1 MNEVLEQFKKKF
13 SRLPL
18 SSRDVEFIG
27 RMQTLAVKVDRE
39 NKRVELH
46 CAFEKPEDP
55 RALFALEDLIRST
68 YQLTAA
74 RIFPRYPAECFSE
87 ACVPG
92 LIALLKRVAG
102 AGVSYGFFEDSI
114 TKYDRVTARLE
125 IRLRQHVSP
134 SLVQR
139 SGASCFLEECISGQF
154 GLSVSVSITGEEV
167 DPATYEAVGV
177 HAMRESARTELLA
190 ETEKIRMQ
198 EQNANKSMA
207 LERFAPDAVSTEQ
220 TEDGKTLLRVGNLTM
235 DISEPQVC
243 YGTLKNREPLIPIKQ
258 IRQNSFVAF
267 AGRLF
272 EWEEKENYDK
282 PKNTFKMFVTDGEAS
297 VMLRFQAEKGTAFP
311 KAPAYVIVEGKA
323 QYSDFDGELVV
334 RASAMATVRGISRKE
349 THPEPRVELHCHT
362 NMSAM
367 DALTDPA
374 LLMKRCQEW
383 GCPAIAITDHG
394 NLQAFPEI
402 MKATKKCPDVKPLYG
417 MEGYLVDDTARAVFF
432 YSEQTDNK
440 NFREDPF
447 IVFDIETTGLSVQNC
462 GITQIAAILYQG
474 GQILDTFE
482 TFVDPEMP
490 IPPNITE
497 LTGITDE
504 MVAGA
509 PKRREAVERFLQF
522 ADGRMLVAHNAS
534 FDASFIRKAA
544 TDYGLKFDNPCLDT
558 VALSRY
564 INADQ
569 RRHTLD
575 ALAKYYKL
583 GEFDHHRANADTEM
597 LARIFDCIV
606 RKLANNGIYT
616 TNEMVTAM
624 AENSDPK
631 KLKKTYHIILL
642 AKNEVG
648 LKNLYKLVSFSYLQY
663 FNRHPRIPKTVLKE
677 YREGLILGS
686 ACIAGELYQAV
697 LEGKPFGDLCKIAE
711 LYDYLEIQ
719 PWTNNWFLFEEG
731 KLGNDREQALKQLQ
745 EYDRTILQV
754 AEKLKKPVC
763 ATGDVHFLE
772 PEDELFRQIL
782 QIGQGFSDGGRETKL
797 YFKTTGEML
806 EAFSF
811 LGPEKAHEVV
821 VENPRRIADSI
832 EFLKPIPDGQYTPDI
847 PGAEEDL
854 IQTCHQTAHDMY
866 GDPLPEIV
874 QARMDKELNSIIQNG
889 FAVLYII
896 ARNLVRNS
904 EEHGYYVGSRG
915 SVGSSFTATLAHISE
930 VNPLPPHWRCPV
942 CKHSE
947 FITDGSYG
955 SGFDMPDKSC
965 PDCGTKM
972 VVDGHDIPFE
982 TFLGFHG
989 EKAPDIDLNFSGD
1002 VQSAAHK
1009 YTEVL
1014 FGKEN
1019 IFRAG
1024 TVSALQSKTCFG
1036 FVKHYLEDKGK
1047 NLTRAEQERLICGC
1061 VGVKRTT
1068 GQHPG
1073 GIVVIPKDHEIYD
1086 FTPVQYPAEKES
1098 SGVIT
1103 THFAFEYLHDTL
1115 LKLDIL
1121 GHDVPTFY
1129 RILEEYTGKS
1139 VMALPMND
1147 PNVYELFKST
1157 KPLGIQ
1163 PKDIDCRLGTYGLPE
1178 FGTRY
1183 AIQMIEDAK
1192 PQNFSDLLQ
1201 ISGLSHGTGIWL
1213 GNGKDLIANGTCSIH
1228 EIIGTRDSIMIYL
1241 MQKGLDSSVA
1251 FAAMERTRKGKG
1263 LTDDLIAEM
1272 KKCNVPDWYI
1282 ESCQK
1287 IKYMFPKAHAA
1298 AYTIAA
1304 LRLGWFKVY
1313 QPVAFYATYF
1323 TVKSDTFDGA
1333 LVMQGLPAIKA
1344 RLRELNANQ
1353 NPTAKEEDMI
1363 VILNLIAEM
1372 YARGV
1377 EFLPVNIFQS
1387 DAFKFLPE
1395 DGKIRLP
1402 FTSLSGLGRSAAEHI
1417 RESIVTGRVTTVEEL
1432 ANEPG
1437 VGRSVAELLRQY
1449 GCLEGLPES
1458 NQLTLF

>member
-1 MNEVLEQFKKKF
+1 MDILEQFKKKF
-13 SRLPL
+13 ARVLLTQDDEELIS
-18 SSRDVEFIG
+18 
-27 RMQTLAVKVDRE
+27 RMQSLAVKVDKE
-39 NKRVELH
+39 NKRVEIH
-46 CAFEKPEDP
+46 TAFERVESP
-55 RALFALEDLIRST
+55 RFLFALEDLIRQA
-68 YQLTAA
+68 YGLNAV
-74 RIFPRYPAECFSE
+74 RIFPRYPAETFNTS
-87 ACVPG
+87 CVPG
-92 LIALLKRVAG
+92 LIALLKRMAG
-102 AGVSYGFFEDSI
+102 SGVSYGFFEDSD
-114 TKYDRVTARLE
+114 TVYDPVRGTME
-125 IRLRQHVSP
+125 IRLRRYVSP
-134 SLVQR
+134 ALVIQ
-139 SGASCFLEECISGQF
+139 SGAAAFLSECIRGQF
-154 GLSVSVSITGEEV
+154 GLDVLVTITGDEV
-167 DPATYEAVGV
+167 DPSRYEAPGV
-177 HAMRESARTELLA
+177 AAMRERARMDLME
-190 ETEKIRMQ
+190 ETETIRAKEM
-198 EQNANKSMA
+198 AGNKSMA
-207 LERFAPDAVSTEQ
+207 LESFGPDAAIPEHTD
-220 TEDGKTLLRVGNLTM
+220 DGKTLLRVGNMTF
-235 DISEPQVC
+235 DITEPKPC
-243 YGTLKNREPLIPIKQ
+243 FGTLKNRSSIVPIKML
-258 IRQNSFVAF
+258 RRDTFVTF
-267 AGRLF
+267 VGKLF
-272 EWEEKENYDK
+272 SWEEKENYDK
-282 PKNTFKMFVTDGEAS
+282 PKNSFKMFVTDGEAS

-311 KAPAYVIVEGKA
+311 KAPAYVLVEGKA
-323 QYSDFDGELVV
+323 QYSDFDGELVIRV
-334 RASAMATVRGISRKE
+334 SAMATVKLVTRKDG
-349 THPEPRVELHCHT
+349 HPTPRVELHCHT

-367 DALTDPA
+367 DAMADPGA
-374 LLMKRCQEW
+374 IMKRCQEW
-383 GCPAIAITDHG
+383 GFPALAITDHG

-432 YSEQTDNK
+432 YSDEKDNK
-440 NFREDPF
+440 QFEKDEF

-462 GITQIAAILYQG
+462 GITQIAALRYKG
-474 GQILDTFE
+474 EEILDSYE
-482 TFVDPEMP
+482 TFVNPGMP
-490 IPPNITE
+490 IPDNITQ
-497 LTGITDE
+497 LTGITDD
-504 MVAGA
+504 MVKDA
-509 PKRREAVERFLQF
+509 PCVKDAVEAFLAF

-534 FDASFIRKAA
+534 FDASFIRKACA
-544 TDYGLKFDNPCLDT
+544 DYGLEFNCPCLDT
-558 VALSRY
+558 VALSRF
-564 INADQ
+564 INSDAN
-569 RRHTLD
+569 RHTLD
-575 ALAKYYKL
+575 ALARYFKL
-583 GEFDHHRANADTEM
+583 GDFDHHKANEDTEM
-597 LARIFDCIV
+597 LARIFACLI
-606 RKLANNGIYT
+606 RKLASNGIFT

-631 KLKKTYHIILL
+631 KLKNTYHIILL
-642 AKNEVG
+642 AKNETG
-648 LKNLYKLVSFSYLQY
+648 LKNLYKLVSYSYLDY

-677 YREGLILGS
+677 HREGLIIGS
-686 ACIAGELYQAV
+686 ACIAGELYQAI
-697 LEGKPFGDLCKIAE
+697 LENKPFGELCKIAE

-719 PWTNNWFLFEEG
+719 PWTNNWFMFEEG
-731 KLGNDREQALKQLQ
+731 KLGNDRQAALKQLQ
-745 EYDRTILQV
+745 DYDRTIIRI
-754 AEKLKKPVC
+754 ADKLGKPVC

-772 PEDELFRQIL
+772 PEDELYRQIL
-782 QIGQGFSDGGRETKL
+782 QAGQGFSDADKETKL
-797 YFKTTGEML
+797 YLKTTGEML

-811 LGPEKAHEVV
+811 LGEEKAREVV
-821 VENPRRIADSI
+821 IDNPRMIADSI
-832 EFLKPIPDGQYTPDI
+832 EFLKPIPDGTYTPEI

-854 IQTCHQTAHDMY
+854 IRTCEETAKKLY
-866 GDPLPEIV
+866 GDPIPEIV
-874 QARMDKELNSIIQNG
+874 KNRMDKELGSIIKNG

-915 SVGSSFTATLAHISE
+915 SVGSSFVASLAHISE
-930 VNPLPPHWRCPV
+930 VNPLQPHWRCPK
-942 CKHSE
+942 CRYSE

-955 SGFDMPDKSC
+955 SGFDMPDKDC
-965 PDCGTKM
+965 PKCGTKM
-972 VVDGHDIPFE
+972 TVDGHDIPFE

-1047 NLTRAEQERLICGC
+1047 DLTRAEIERLIDGC

-1073 GIVVIPKDHEIYD
+1073 GIVVIPKQYQIYD

-1129 RILEEYTGKS
+1129 RVLEEYTGRS

-1157 KPLGIQ
+1157 KPLGITA
-1163 PKDIDCRLGTYGLPE
+1163 KDIDCNLGTFGLPE
-1178 FGTRY
+1178 FGTKY

-1251 FAAMERTRKGKG
+1251 FNAMERTRKGKG
-1263 LTDDLIAEM
+1263 LTEDLIAEM
-1272 KKCNVPDWYI
+1272 KKCDVPDWYI

-1313 QPVAFYATYF
+1313 EPVAFYAAYF
-1323 TVKSDTFDGA
+1323 TIKADTFDGA
-1333 LVMQGLPAIKA
+1333 LVMQGLRAIK
-1344 RLRELNANQ
+1344 RKMSELSNAQ
-1353 NPTAKEEDMI
+1353 SLTAKDEDML
-1363 VILNLIAEM
+1363 VILNLVVEM

-1377 EFLPVNIFQS
+1377 EFLPVNIFKS
-1387 DAFKFLPE
+1387 HATKFLPE
-1395 DGKIRLP
+1395 DGKVRLP
-1402 FTSLSGLGRSAAEHI
+1402 FTSLSGLGINAAEKI
-1417 RESIVTGRVTTVEEL
+1417 QAAISSGRVTTIEEL
-1432 ANEPG
+1432 SVEPG
-1437 VGRSVAELLRQY
+1437 VGRSVIEMLRVN

-1458 NQLTLF
+1458 NQYTLF